1 MIVLSGW
8 QSPHG
13 CLPEVDKNS
22 RPAVHSICTFSFHC
36 SLDLVNYAL
45 TFSQSRIPSQ
55 CRHFWTGVLL
65 DLVVVMVVNLLCH
78 CSLMSHIS
86 GAGICLGSGCFFWK
100 NCNSCPWVLPAFG
113 SLHLSLFLNFLP
125 EGFEEILFLLVPCSL
140 LDDIWISQ
148 YNMEALMD
156 LASAAHFSGFTSTHG
171 CILGASHILF
181 CTFVLGPIASV
192 LACVTTP
199 HPLSVSLRLYPGIS
213 SS

>member
-1 MIVLSGW
+1 MHELVSAEVQCSFSNGFGPYISRYILLLSSNCFIHILKKFSSSVIVLSGW

-100 NCNSCPWVLPAFG
+100 NCNSCP
-113 SLHLSLFLNFLP
+113 
-125 EGFEEILFLLVPCSL
+125 
-140 LDDIWISQ
+140 
-148 YNMEALMD
+148 
-156 LASAAHFSGFTSTHG
+156 
-171 CILGASHILF
+171 
-181 CTFVLGPIASV
+181 
-192 LACVTTP
+192 
-199 HPLSVSLRLYPGIS
+199 
-213 SS
+213 